1 MNINEYCHIEDS
13 RLSFSREQASK
24 FAKKVAGD
32 FNPIHDADS
41 KRFCVPGDLLFT
53 AVLHHYGVRQR
64 MIFNFSGMVNDDTQ
78 LILPDCDKEH
88 MALLD
93 DREKKYLAIEC
104 NGNSSD
110 DADLI
115 HALTSRYVEFSSR
128 AFPEILEPL
137 MKEHDV
143 MINPQR
149 PLIIYESMSFEL
161 DTFEINNLHLEL
173 HGQKLQV
180 NGKRG
185 DVTIDYDLMDGDK
198 VVGRGCK
205 RMVLSALR
213 QYDKTA
219 MDALVAGYTERREA
233 FKG

>member
-1 MNINEYCHIEDS
+1 MNINEYCRIEDS
-13 RLSFSREQASK
+13 RLSFSREQASN

-32 FNPIHDADS
+32 FNPIHDVDS

-53 AVLHHYGVRQR
+53 TVLHHYGVRQR
-64 MIFNFSGMVNDDTQ
+64 MIFNFSGMVSDDTQ
-78 LILPDCDKEH
+78 LILPDCSEEH

-93 DREKKYLAIEC
+93 EREKKYLAIEC
-104 NGNSSD
+104 SGDSSD
-110 DADLI
+110 DAELI
-115 HALTSRYVEFSSR
+115 HALTSHYVEFSSR
-128 AFPEILEPL
+128 AFPEILQPL

-161 DTFEINNLHLEL
+161 DTLEISNLHLEL
-173 HGQKLQV
+173 KGQKLQV

-185 DVTIDYDLMDGDK
+185 DVTIDYDLMDGDQ
-198 VVGRGCK
+198 VVGHGCK

-213 QYDKTA
+213 QYDSAT
-219 MDALVAGYTERREA
+219 MDSLVAGYTERREA
-233 FKG
+233 FND